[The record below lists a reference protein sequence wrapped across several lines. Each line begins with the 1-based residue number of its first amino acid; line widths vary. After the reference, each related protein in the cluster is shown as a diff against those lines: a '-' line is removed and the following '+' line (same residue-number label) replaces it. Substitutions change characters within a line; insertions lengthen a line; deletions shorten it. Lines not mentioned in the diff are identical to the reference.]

1 MKRERPWKT
10 KNALV
15 PIKRQRRNIL
25 CGTTLLAG
33 KMPATQGPPGNG
45 GVPEALTF
53 PSRHDQER
61 SDAGIRLLWE
71 IRIAAPVCAPARN
84 DGDTGFSP
92 LLRGDLR
99 PSPPSASHRS
109 GGSLSGKRGV
119 TRPHPR
125 IFVILPYYLIRSPGD
140 CQGKS
145 GVLPPYFIQ
154 TSRKFNSFFPRSV
167 VYSKAI
173 LRKHRFGPPAGG
185 PFILES
191 GAPTRVARRLP
202 SEWENRIRKVVFCL

>member
-1 MKRERPWKT
+1 MRKT
-10 KNALV
+10 KNAFV
-15 PIKRQRRNIL
+15 PYKRQRRKLL
-25 CGTTLLAG
+25 CGTTLLAESNIRPLKVRPVTG
-33 KMPATQGPPGNG
+33 AC
-45 GVPEALTF
+45 
-53 PSRHDQER
+53 RR
-61 SDAGIRLLWE
+61 RLLSRPVMTRSEAAWE
-71 IRIAAPVCAPARN
+71 SVSHGRREFAAPARN

-125 IFVILPYYLIRSPGD
+125 IFAILPYYLIRSPGD

-154 TSRKFNSFFPRSV
+154 TSRKFNSFFPKSV
-167 VYSKAI
+167 IYSKAI
-173 LRKHRFGPPAGG
+173 LNNTGQDRLRAACSERWYFAFERF
-185 PFILES
+185 L
-191 GAPTRVARRLP
+191 
-202 SEWENRIRKVVFCL
+202 

>member
-1 MKRERPWKT
+1 MRKT
-10 KNALV
+10 KNAFV
-15 PIKRQRRNIL
+15 PCKRQRRNIL

-53 PSRHDQER
+53 Q
-61 SDAGIRLLWE
+61 
-71 IRIAAPVCAPARN
+71 
-84 DGDTGFSP
+84 TGFSP

-154 TSRKFNSFFPRSV
+154 TSRKFNSFFPQSV

-173 LRKHRFGPPAGG
+173 LNNTGPDRLRAACSERWYFAFERF
-185 PFILES
+185 L
-191 GAPTRVARRLP
+191 
-202 SEWENRIRKVVFCL
+202 